1 MQLSPSER
9 AEKLVSLAGEEATM
23 RRAEEIMAK
32 KEEEQW
38 DRAEL
43 QWALKL
49 LCAIVLNGGKKAKR
63 AKVKKPSMLLLVLL
77 LLLLPVFLPCFFAQ
91 ELKIVCLRRLATF
104 ETSANGRNYL
114 FTCAVEEEMGKQ
126 LHPEPELFKARFG

>member
-63 AKVKKPSMLLLVLL
+63 AKVRKKTLHVAVISVVVAPSVSSLF
-77 LLLLPVFLPCFFAQ
+77 FLP
-91 ELKIVCLRRLATF
+91 R
-104 ETSANGRNYL
+104 S
-114 FTCAVEEEMGKQ
+114 
-126 LHPEPELFKARFG
+126 